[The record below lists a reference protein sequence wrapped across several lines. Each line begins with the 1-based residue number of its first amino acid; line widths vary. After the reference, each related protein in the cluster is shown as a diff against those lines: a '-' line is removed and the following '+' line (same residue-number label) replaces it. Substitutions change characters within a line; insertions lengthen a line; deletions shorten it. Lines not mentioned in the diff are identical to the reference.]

1 MEMISHR
8 LTAAMTLFLI
18 FTGCSLPGHVPDK
31 ERFRVLEERAYAGD
45 PESQY
50 QLGLQYTIDG
60 QWAWHRVRGYDWL
73 VTAAE
78 NGHADA
84 QYMAGMGKLL
94 GRGTLYDEDGAVK
107 MFRLSSQQGQARAQ
121 YQLGLAYLDGR
132 GVAQDRPW
140 GRQWLEQAA
149 WNGHMQA
156 QFMLGA
162 LFAKGIGGQE
172 SLAEAW
178 RWLEKSRL
186 SGQAQS
192 EMALAR
198 LQKSMTS
205 PDRMAGKVLLAQ
217 QPRIAKDGLYA
228 NPRLRYVQ
236 TMLNRIGYLAGIED
250 GLPGPRTDAA
260 MAAFLRA
267 NKLPRETQ
275 IMQLVE
281 SLRGKY

>member
-1 MEMISHR
+1 MAMISHR
-8 LTAAMTLFLI
+8 LIAAIAVLLI
-18 FTGCSLPGHVPDK
+18 FSGCSLHGRATDK
-31 ERFRVLEERAYAGD
+31 QGFRALEERAYAGD
-45 PESQY
+45 PQSQY
-50 QLGLQYTIDG
+50 QMGMRYTIDG
-60 QWAWHRVRGYDWL
+60 QSAWHLARGYRWF

-94 GRGTLYDEDGAVK
+94 GRGTLYDEEGAVE
-107 MFRLSSQQGQARAQ
+107 MFRQSAQQGQQRAQ
-121 YQLGLAYLDGR
+121 YQLGLAYLNGR
-132 GVAQDRPW
+132 GVVKDRPW

-162 LFAKGIGGQE
+162 LFAKGVGGQE
-172 SLAEAW
+172 NLAEAW

-192 EMALAR
+192 AVALKR
-198 LQKSMTS
+198 LEESMS
-205 PDRMAGKVLLAQ
+205 PTDLHTGKLLLAQ
-217 QPRIAKDGLYA
+217 QPRLDKDRLYA

-236 TMLNRIGYLAGIED
+236 TMLNRIGYQAGVED
-250 GLPGPRTDAA
+250 GLPGPRTDNA
-260 MAAFLRA
+260 MAAFRRA

-275 IMQLVE
+275 ILQLVE
-281 SLRGKY
+281 YLRGKY